1 MVNTINSNK
10 ENPVQNKD
18 AFINLSY
25 APDVVN
31 TIVAEIKQ
39 PSFKVTCD
47 LGLGS
52 GSYTAYGCDL
62 SYEYVKI
69 NAEYRT

>member
-18 AFINLSY
+18 AFINLSH

-39 PSFKVTCD
+39 PSFKFQ
-47 LGLGS
+47 
-52 GSYTAYGCDL
+52 
-62 SYEYVKI
+62 E
-69 NAEYRT
+69 

>member
-18 AFINLSY
+18 AFINLS

-39 PSFKVTCD
+39 PV
-47 LGLGS
+47 
-52 GSYTAYGCDL
+52 
-62 SYEYVKI
+62 
-69 NAEYRT
+69 